1 MSILDRVRSS
11 DIPRLE
17 RNGFR
22 YGKFTFRYFKPPKKV
37 YSLSI
42 LSVNEYFDND
52 SPSVDLNF
60 TPLIRRNLVVLERDD
75 CFDVR
80 VLHSGVQFILN
91 CDDKFYFPAVDRYS
105 PLKTYVLYPGIL
117 TSLPGF
123 FVNVHLD
130 GVKHLVARD
139 RFPKFWEG
147 FVDRVTRFFLK
158 NGALVRKEKD
168 CIYIYYRG
176 LYFCMR
182 VNPI

>member
-1 MSILDRVRSS
+1 MNIR
-11 DIPRLE
+11 DIIGSLSLPRLE

-22 YGKFTFRYFKPPKKV
+22 YGRLVFRLFKPPEKV

-42 LSVNEYFDND
+42 LDVDEYFNKD
-52 SPSVDLNF
+52 SSSVDLNF
-60 TPLIRRNLVVLERDD
+60 TPLIRKNLLVLKRDD

-91 CDDKFYFPAVDRYS
+91 CGDKFYFPTVGRYS
-105 PLKTYVLYPGIL
+105 SLRNYLFYPGM
-117 TSLPGF
+117 TSPAPGL

-130 GVKHLVARD
+130 GVKHLVVWD
-139 RFPKFWEG
+139 KFPEFWED
-147 FVDRVTRFFLK
+147 FVYRVVRFFLK
-158 NGALVRKEKD
+158 NGALVRKVKD
-168 CIYIYYRG
+168 CVYIFYRG